1 MPAPAGGEDPGFRS
15 RVLFVP
21 GPSRLDLCLE
31 ASRSPVLLSG
41 DVRKCQP
48 SSCFLS
54 PPQPPSESCCFL
66 QGYDDRDSQRPGL
79 SVDKPDV
86 LFYLERGDTPW
97 IIEQQVPRSTCPV
110 CLKPGTRC
118 ETMEAIPRQGI
129 SVGKSSK
136 EQLKKPGICN
146 SKFGK
151 GWECDIRLEYQDSS
165 HKKQSQQ
172 VTITHRNISTKFEPI
187 NITDLE

>member
-1 MPAPAGGEDPGFRS
+1 MIGTASVQGSVTFKDVAVEFSQEEWKQLDVVQRN
-15 RVLFVP
+15 LFKDVT
-21 GPSRLDLCLE
+21 LE
-31 ASRSPVLLSG
+31 NYRNLVSL
-41 DVRKCQP
+41 
-48 SSCFLS
+48 
-54 PPQPPSESCCFL
+54 
-66 QGYDDRDSQRPGL
+66 GL